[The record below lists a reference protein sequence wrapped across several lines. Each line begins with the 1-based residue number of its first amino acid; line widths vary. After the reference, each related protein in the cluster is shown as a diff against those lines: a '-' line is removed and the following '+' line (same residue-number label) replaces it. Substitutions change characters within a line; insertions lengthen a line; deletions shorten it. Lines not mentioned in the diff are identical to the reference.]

1 MSDVQIREATEADL
15 PAVMQLYAQPGM
27 DDGAV
32 LTTEEA
38 QRIFSLLSTYPDYR
52 LYVALTGQGIVGTFA
67 LLIMNNL
74 GHLGSPSGIVEDVVV
89 APDQHGQGIG
99 RQMMIFARQQCAD
112 KGCYKMVLSSNLKR
126 DSAHHFYESLGFEK
140 HGYSFRITP

>member
-52 LYVALTGQGIVGTFA
+52 LYVALTGQGIVVDGGA
-67 LLIMNNL
+67 AVN
-74 GHLGSPSGIVEDVVV
+74 
-89 APDQHGQGIG
+89 
-99 RQMMIFARQQCAD
+99 
-112 KGCYKMVLSSNLKR
+112 VL
-126 DSAHHFYESLGFEK
+126 
-140 HGYSFRITP
+140 